1 MLIIPCPYCGPRDE
15 IEFAC
20 GGEAHIARPRAENTI
35 TDAEFADYLFIR
47 DNPKGVFLERWRH
60 SAGCRRWFNVARDT
74 VTHEIL
80 EVYPMGSTPKKPSQK
95 AAMSLVGAEIR
106 SPKKR
111 QNPISE
117 ARAEGWNN
125 GTSCKNANGPTNRPY

>member
-47 DNPKGVFLERWRH
+47 DNPKGVFLERWCH
-60 SAGCRRWFNVARDT
+60 SAGCRRWFNVAHDT

-80 EVYPMGSTPKKPSQK
+80 EVSPMGSTPKKVISKTCYDSHWRRTTVAEK
-95 AAMSLVGAEIR
+95 AAR
-106 SPKKR
+106 PDK
-111 QNPISE
+111 QNKSG
-117 ARAEGWNN
+117 RV
-125 GTSCKNANGPTNRPY
+125 K

>member
-1 MLIIPCPYCGPRDE
+1 MLIISCPYCGPRDE

-20 GGEAHIARPRAENTI
+20 GGEAHIARPLAESTI

-47 DNPKGVFLERWRH
+47 DNPKGIFLERWRH

-80 EVYPMGSTPKKPSQK
+80 EVYPMGNTPKKAIAKSTYESSWRRNTVAEK
-95 AAMSLVGAEIR
+95 AAKPGKR
-106 SPKKR
+106 SKSGRVK
-111 QNPISE
+111 
-117 ARAEGWNN
+117 
-125 GTSCKNANGPTNRPY
+125 

>member
-20 GGEAHIARPRAENTI
+20 GGEAHIARPLAKNTI

-60 SAGCRRWFNVARDT
+60 SAGCRRWFNLARDT
-74 VTHEIL
+74 VTHEII
-80 EVYPMGSTPKKPSQK
+80 EVYPMGSTPKKLISKTSYASSWRRNSAAEK
-95 AAMSLVGAEIR
+95 AAKPNKPSKSG
-106 SPKKR
+106 
-111 QNPISE
+111 
-117 ARAEGWNN
+117 RA
-125 GTSCKNANGPTNRPY
+125 K

>member
-15 IEFAC
+15 IEFVC
-20 GGEAHIARPRAENTI
+20 GGEAHIARPLAENTI

-80 EVYPMGSTPKKPSQK
+80 EVYTMGSTPKKFISKSSYESSWRRNTVAEK
-95 AAMSLVGAEIR
+95 AAKPYKR
-106 SPKKR
+106 SKSGRVK
-111 QNPISE
+111 
-117 ARAEGWNN
+117 
-125 GTSCKNANGPTNRPY
+125 

>member
-20 GGEAHIARPRAENTI
+20 GGEAHIARPLAENMI

-80 EVYPMGSTPKKPSQK
+80 EVYPMGSTPKKAISKTSYASSWRRNTVAEK
-95 AAMSLVGAEIR
+95 AAKPDKPSKSGRV
-106 SPKKR
+106 K
-111 QNPISE
+111 
-117 ARAEGWNN
+117 
-125 GTSCKNANGPTNRPY
+125 